1 MQKNEAL
8 LPRFPVPGDESVH
21 KGVDDHDD
29 EDSIECVEQPVVNHL
44 VVSSLGNHLV
54 DR

>member
-1 MQKNEAL
+1 MRKNEAL
-8 LPRFPVPGDESVH
+8 LPRFPVPGDEC
-21 KGVDDHDD
+21 VDNHDD
-29 EDSIECVEQPVVNHL
+29 DDSIECVEQPVVNHL